1 MTVERAGST
10 KTERIYRLLREAIVS
25 GELRE
30 DTALDDAEL
39 MARFDVGR
47 TPLREAIKR
56 LALEEFV
63 IWPPHRTPY
72 VRTTSAYDLAQL
84 YEARQIFEIPAARIA
99 AERATAADLDQL
111 EEYCT
116 LLDRAIK
123 AGNMYEVAEQDYN
136 FHTGVARAS
145 KNRFLVEAVS
155 HLNCG
160 SLRLWYQNYVQ
171 LGTDRIS
178 EDHRK
183 ALSALRARD
192 AEKAAAVGLE
202 HIQFSHE
209 RQLTLHGLN
218 APAFD
223 GRVPA

>member
-1 MTVERAGST
+1 MNTERASST
-10 KTERIYRLLREAIVS
+10 KTERTYWLLRHAIVS
-25 GELRE
+25 GELPE
-30 DTALDDAEL
+30 DTALDDVEL
-39 MARFDVGR
+39 MSRFDVGR

-84 YEARQIFEIPAARIA
+84 YEARHIFEIPAAQLA
-99 AERATAADLDQL
+99 AERATDADLNQL
-111 EEYCT
+111 EKHCD
-116 LLDRAIK
+116 LLDQAI
-123 AGNMYEVAEQDYN
+123 AARDMYQVAEHDYD
-136 FHTGVARAS
+136 FHIGVAKAS

-160 SLRLWYQNYVQ
+160 SLRLWYQNYVR

-178 EDHRK
+178 EDHRR
-183 ALSALRARD
+183 ALQALRDRD
-192 AEKAAAVGLE
+192 VEQAAAAGRD

-209 RQLTLHGLN
+209 RQLTLHGL
-218 APAFD
+218 ASTPLGSMSA
-223 GRVPA
+223 